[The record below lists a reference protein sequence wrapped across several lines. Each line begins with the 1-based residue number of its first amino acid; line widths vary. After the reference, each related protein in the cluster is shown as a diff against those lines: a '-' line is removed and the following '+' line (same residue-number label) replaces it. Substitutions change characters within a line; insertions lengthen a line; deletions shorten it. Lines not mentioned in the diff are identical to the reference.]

1 MMVRALVLGSMRF
14 NCCFQLSVK
23 SLHHAI
29 DFWVISVG
37 SDALGPRELGE
48 VLEEFGLE
56 LSALIRRDSC
66 RGSKTG
72 YQSGEYSFGNCLCC
86 NV

>member
-1 MMVRALVLGSMRF
+1 MRF
-14 NCCFQLSVK
+14 DCCFQLSVK

-29 DFWVISVG
+29 GFWVISIG
-37 SDALGPRELGE
+37 SDALGSREFGE
-48 VLEEFGLE
+48 VLEKFGLE

-72 YQSGEYSFGNCLCC
+72 YPSGEYSFGNSLL
-86 NV
+86 